1 VPSPVADLGVVPSS
15 VANFG
20 GVPPKGPKM
29 LGIEPLSGEP
39 PKTSLEI
46 KSHSRIFLRDLRE
59 YTSMILR
66 ERVSILHFCF
76 YKHYDSTSMEGTS
89 PDSQQP
95 DEPPPSASLQEE
107 QTSTGE
113 TDEAFDECSF
123 PVCEE
128 CETLFT
134 RPEGDEFRERLAR
147 LPTQDIWQRERAEM
161 LEKEDV
167 RRSILEDSIIT
178 FGEWAES
185 YEKHKDRPPPPAPE
199 PELEA
204 AEVSASVASSTLL
217 FRIHTQADSGW
228 LFLSHENFDS
238 AGFTK
243 MPCIRIEM
251 RAPIG

>member
-1 VPSPVADLGVVPSS
+1 
-15 VANFG
+15 
-20 GVPPKGPKM
+20 
-29 LGIEPLSGEP
+29 
-39 PKTSLEI
+39 
-46 KSHSRIFLRDLRE
+46 
-59 YTSMILR
+59 
-66 ERVSILHFCF
+66 
-76 YKHYDSTSMEGTS
+76 MEGTS

-95 DEPPPSASLQEE
+95 DEPTPSASLQEE

-134 RPEGDEFRERLAR
+134 RPEGAEFRERLAR
-147 LPTQDIWQRERAEM
+147 LPTQGIWQRERAEM
-161 LEKEDV
+161 LKEEDV
-167 RRSILEDSIIT
+167 RRSILEDSFIT
-178 FGEWAES
+178 FGEWAEEHLKHP
-185 YEKHKDRPPPPAPE
+185 EKYKDLPPRPPPEPE
-199 PELEA
+199 IELRFSRSRISMARAAVNGCTLCQVLLALSKKEGYFLLEPPRHEAEDLGEDELRRRDSNFINAELEA

-238 AGFTK
+238 AEFTK